1 MKFLNQ
7 KFFYKLHTYLSLL
20 FFIPLAVVCFSG
32 AILVYKDELNSL
44 LIPNIVNANLNK
56 ENLNK
61 RISFDELRDIIAGEL
76 GGYEMVGINI
86 DANPKKC
93 DKIWLIEHNDS
104 QKEWKFIYFDAFI
117 GKIKSEPLAH
127 DEGFFGVL
135 TELHESLFL
144 GKSGHVILTLTA
156 IFTFFICISGF
167 VIYRKFWLTLLR
179 LRVNRLNVF
188 MSDIHKMIGIFS
200 TPILLLICISGFWW
214 EFQMAR
220 MPEFKND
227 FVIDAKIY
235 NKNLSLDELVAR
247 SKK

>member
-1 MKFLNQ
+1 MKFLNL
-7 KFFYKLHTYLSLL
+7 KLFYKVHAYLSLL
-20 FFIPLAVVCFSG
+20 FFIPLVVVCFSG

-44 LIPNIVNANLNK
+44 FHPNIVNVNLNK
-56 ENLNK
+56 GNLSK
-61 RISFDELRDIIAGEL
+61 RISLDELRDIVASEL
-76 GGYEMVGINI
+76 SGYEMVGINI

-104 QKEWKFIYFDAFI
+104 KKEWKFIYFDAFN

-135 TELHESLFL
+135 AHIHEELLLE
-144 GKSGHVILTLTA
+144 KSGNVVLFLTA

-179 LRVNRLNVF
+179 LRVNGLNVF
-188 MSDIHKMIGIFS
+188 MNDIHKIIGIFC
-200 TPILLLICISGFWW
+200 TPVLLLICISGAWW

-220 MPEFKND
+220 
-227 FVIDAKIY
+227 
-235 NKNLSLDELVAR
+235 AR
-247 SKK
+247 V

>member
-56 ENLNK
+56 ENLSK
-61 RISFDELRDIIAGEL
+61 RISLNEQREIIASEL

-104 QKEWKFIYFDAFI
+104 KKRVEIY
-117 GKIKSEPLAH
+117 
-127 DEGFFGVL
+127 
-135 TELHESLFL
+135 LF
-144 GKSGHVILTLTA
+144 
-156 IFTFFICISGF
+156 
-167 VIYRKFWLTLLR
+167 
-179 LRVNRLNVF
+179 
-188 MSDIHKMIGIFS
+188 
-200 TPILLLICISGFWW
+200 
-214 EFQMAR
+214 
-220 MPEFKND
+220 
-227 FVIDAKIY
+227 
-235 NKNLSLDELVAR
+235 
-247 SKK
+247 

>member
-32 AILVYKDELNSL
+32 AILVYKNEINNIFIPEL
-44 LIPNIVNANLNK
+44 VNANLK
-56 ENLNK
+56 AQ
-61 RISFDELRDIIAGEL
+61 RISLDKIKEIVAKELND
-76 GGYEMVGINI
+76 YEMVGINI
-86 DANPKKC
+86 DANPKRC

-104 QKEWKFIYFDAFI
+104 QKEWKFIYFDAFS

-144 GKSGHVILTLTA
+144 EKSGHIILTLTA

-179 LRVNRLNVF
+179 LRVNRLNIF

-200 TPILLLICISGFWW
+200 TPILLLICISGVWW

-235 NKNLSLDELVAR
+235 NKSLSLDELVAR